1 MKMRLRDDCQ
11 EDHQSWPTKAVR
23 SAPPMKPVAE
33 GCMRVPPTFML
44 CTRCVIRLSRRGL
57 ASLILIPGRST
68 ISSGTLWEQDML
80 GTDCSL
86 ARPPACAL
94 LVLGKSGDRPGN
106 DDNDN
111 HKSPPIRLFWPHEDQ
126 RL

>member
-1 MKMRLRDDCQ
+1 VSGTVATGGLRRVKITN
-11 EDHQSWPTKAVR
+11 PGPPKAVT
-23 SAPPMKPVAE
+23 SAPPLKPVAE
-33 GCMRVPPTFML
+33 GCMRVPPTLML

-86 ARPPACAL
+86 SGPPCLCLAR
-94 LVLGKSGDRPGN
+94 LGKVG
-106 DDNDN
+106 
-111 HKSPPIRLFWPHEDQ
+111 
-126 RL
+126 